1 MDEMKIIVIDDKK
14 YVVASEV
21 KVREEEFGYL
31 VNIDDNNDVMF
42 ARLDS
47 ETEISKI
54 EDDRLIEN
62 LIPLLLEKI
71 LCMIS
76 VF

>member
-1 MDEMKIIVIDDKK
+1 MKIIVIEDKK
-14 YVVASEV
+14 FVVASEV
-21 KVREEEFGYL
+21 KVKEENFGYL

-54 EDDRLIEN
+54 EDDRLIEA
-62 LIPLLLEKI
+62 LIPLLLDSQDLFKVE
-71 LCMIS
+71 
-76 VF
+76 

>member
-1 MDEMKIIVIDDKK
+1 MDEMKIIVIEDKK
-14 YVVASEV
+14 FVVASEV
-21 KVREEEFGYL
+21 KVKEENFGYL

-54 EDDRLIEN
+54 EDDRLIEA
-62 LIPLLLEKI
+62 LIPLLLDSQDLFKVE
-71 LCMIS
+71 
-76 VF
+76 

>member
-1 MDEMKIIVIDDKK
+1 MDEMKIIVIEDKK
-14 YVVASEV
+14 FVVASEV
-21 KVREEEFGYL
+21 KVKEENFGYL

-54 EDDRLIEN
+54 EDDRLIEA
-62 LIPLLLEKI
+62 LIPLLLDSQDLFE
-71 LCMIS
+71 
-76 VF
+76 VE

>member
-62 LIPLLLEKI
+62 LIPLLLENQDLFK
-71 LCMIS
+71 
-76 VF
+76 VE